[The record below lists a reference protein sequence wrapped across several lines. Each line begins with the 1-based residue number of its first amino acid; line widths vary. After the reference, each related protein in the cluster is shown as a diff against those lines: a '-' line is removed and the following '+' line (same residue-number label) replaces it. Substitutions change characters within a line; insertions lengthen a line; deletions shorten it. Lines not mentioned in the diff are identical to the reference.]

1 MFDYWKVKKAYNTLE
16 VKYETLKKELEYKN
30 RIITRQKNA
39 IKKLKEERKSGN
51 NKNKESWRKENI

>member
-1 MFDYWKVKKAYNTLE
+1 MFDYWKVKKDYNTLE

-30 RIITRQKNA
+30 RINTRQKNA

-51 NKNKESWRKENI
+51 NKNKES

>member
-30 RIITRQKNA
+30 RINTRQKNA
-39 IKKLKEERKSGN
+39 IKKLKDERKIVN
-51 NKNKESWRKENI
+51 KKNKES

>member
-1 MFDYWKVKKAYNTLE
+1 MAKKMFDYWKVKKAYNTLE

-51 NKNKESWRKENI
+51 NKNKES